1 MQRFLSFFLSCLLV
15 LMSSGCSLTQ
25 PEDTMQGGVIY
36 RDGQY
41 PVLTATGYSVISVQP
56 GKTREQKMIE
66 AMRASKLDAYR
77 ELTEQVYGIQIDSY
91 TTLRDYV
98 QTDEQLDA
106 SVSGLLKGA
115 KVVRTYPVNNNIY
128 ATELSLDT
136 KVLYKMYQLRG
147 AL

>member
-1 MQRFLSFFLSCLLV
+1 MKRLFLILFTCCAAITGLT
-15 LMSSGCSLTQ
+15 GCSSQHDTVTQ
-25 PEDTMQGGVIY
+25 DGVVY
-36 RDGQY
+36 REGSY
-41 PVLTATGYSVISVQP
+41 PVLTATGYAIVNQQP
-56 GKTREQKMIE
+56 GKTKDQKILE

-91 TTLRDYV
+91 TTLRDYL

-115 KVVRTYPVNNNIY
+115 RVIRTYPLSGNIY

-136 KVLYKMYQLRG
+136 KTLYRMYQLRG